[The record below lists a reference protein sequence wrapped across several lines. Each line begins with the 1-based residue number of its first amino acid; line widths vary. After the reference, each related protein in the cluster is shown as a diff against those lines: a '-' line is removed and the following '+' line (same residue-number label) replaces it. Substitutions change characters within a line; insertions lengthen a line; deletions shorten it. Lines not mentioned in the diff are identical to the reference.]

1 MFVAVEW
8 YTSSF
13 LLIHLDGCGVIDV
26 LSYYSKCSMGVKVI
40 IDLGGYIIIIHDSNS
55 DSNLVMS

>member
-1 MFVAVEW
+1 MQGINGLVGR
-8 YTSSF
+8 Y
-13 LLIHLDGCGVIDV
+13 LDGCGVIDV
-26 LSYYSKCSMGVKVI
+26 LSYYPKCSKGVKVI